1 MKRFVVG
8 MAVAVVAAS
17 AAPARE
23 LSAIPGVQVVPLR
36 VAQVYRDGSFG
47 PWIDYV
53 QSRDLLS
60 DTLVFDRAEPDVDG
74 RVSGIVGAPIGF
86 GLCGLGEPED
96 PSGNR

>member
-1 MKRFVVG
+1 

-23 LSAIPGVQVVPLR
+23 LSAIPGVQVFPLR
-36 VAQVYRDGSFG
+36 VAQVYRDGSIG

-60 DTLVFDRAEPDVDG
+60 DTLVFDCAEPDVDG
-74 RVSGIVGAPIGF
+74 SVSGIVGAPIGF